1 MVKNRCFTY
10 IYIIRCGFLGYLEP
24 VKKLWK
30 FLWSSLLIFSQNI
43 FTVIKLFIDRRHTL
57 DLMKVL
63 LMCSFEFVPILV
75 KCVMHIVDFKEFTLV
90 YLLLLIFVWKDSIM
104 AYLFLLCNFGMTP
117 KSQSMGIRWN
127 MWIVSKYWILISRKI
142 LAVTYNISSVE
153 ILNKRGCK

>member
-1 MVKNRCFTY
+1 MFYVHIYNQVWFFGILGACQKIMENFVIQHTY
-10 IYIIRCGFLGYLEP
+10 FFL
-24 VKKLWK
+24 
-30 FLWSSLLIFSQNI
+30 QNI
-43 FTVIKLFIDRRHTL
+43 FTFIKLFIDRRHTL

-75 KCVMHIVDFKEFTLV
+75 KCVMYIVDFKEFTLV

-142 LAVTYNISSVE
+142 LAVT
-153 ILNKRGCK
+153 